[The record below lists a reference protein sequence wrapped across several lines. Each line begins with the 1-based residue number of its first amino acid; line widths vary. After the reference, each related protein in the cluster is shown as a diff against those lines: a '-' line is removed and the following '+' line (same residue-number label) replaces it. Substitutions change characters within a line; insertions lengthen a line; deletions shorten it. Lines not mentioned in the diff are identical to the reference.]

1 LHTLFTLLFFPYLSL
16 LISSLG
22 TRGFVADLVLHCEGN
37 SERVMKLKMEN
48 ETTTA
53 QVFGRGIQRS
63 DFSLIPPWDGIVA

>member
-1 LHTLFTLLFFPYLSL
+1 LLFFPYLSL

-22 TRGFVADLVLHCEGN
+22 TQGVVADLELHC

-53 QVFGRGIQRS
+53 QVFGRGIQKS
-63 DFSLIPPWDGIVA
+63 DFSSIRPWDGIVA